1 MELQEFKTLLDQQG
15 AAFEAFKSMVDGE
28 LKKKAN
34 ADDPIVKEK
43 LTKIET
49 ALDKAVEGKAA
60 LEVKIAAEVKER
72 EELELKIGRLNLTG
86 HSEESAKQ
94 VIELKSFNTLIS
106 SVASD
111 RKKQHTD
118 VDQAGYVAYK
128 AAHEKWVREGRE
140 NLTPDEVKTLAVGS
154 DPEGGYFVTPD
165 VSGRIVTKVYE
176 TSPMRQI
183 ASQQT
188 ISTDRLQ
195 GMEDLDEGGAGY
207 AGERNLSGN
216 ADTPDVGKWDIPV
229 FWIDTEPKATQQLL
243 DDAAVDVEAWLAGKV
258 SSKFGRFEN
267 AEFVAGAAN
276 KIKGFTAYTTAADSG
291 SGVTWGSFGYV
302 ATGTSG
308 AFPTANPVDKIDEL
322 IGLLKDAYLTNARFV
337 TRRKVITLIRKFKD
351 GVGNNLW
358 QPSFALGTPET
369 IRGYPIT
376 RFEDMPDVGADS
388 LSLAFG
394 DFKEG
399 YQIVDRQ
406 GVRVIRDNLTS
417 KPYVKFYTTK
427 RVGGG
432 ALNFE
437 AIKFLKFGAS

>member
-1 MELQEFKTLLDQQG
+1 MDMNEVKTLLDQQG
-15 AAFEAFKSMVDGE
+15 AAFEAFKAMVDGE

-34 ADDPIVKEK
+34 ADDPIVKDK

-49 ALDKAVEGKAA
+49 ALDAAVEGKAKIEAA
-60 LEVKIAAEVKER
+60 LAAGKKER
-72 EELELKIGRLNLTG
+72 EELEAKMNRLNLSG
-86 HSEESAKQ
+86 HSEESAKA
-94 VIELKSFNTLIS
+94 VIELKSFNTLLA

-111 RKKQHTD
+111 RKKQHTE
-118 VDQAGYVAYK
+118 VDQAGYDAYK
-128 AAHEKWVREGRE
+128 AAHDRWMREGKDA
-140 NLTPDEVKTLAVGS
+140 LTADEVKTLAVGS

-165 VSGRIVTKVYE
+165 VSGRIVTKVHE
-176 TSPMRQI
+176 TSPVRQI

-195 GMEDLDEGGAGY
+195 GMEDLDEAGAGY

-229 FWIDTEPKATQQLL
+229 FWIDTEPWATQQLL
-243 DDAAVDVEAWLAGKV
+243 DDAAVDIEGWLSGKV
-258 SSKFGRFEN
+258 SARFARFEN

-276 KIKGFTAYTTAADSG
+276 KIRGFAAASMAADSG
-291 SGVTWGSFGYV
+291 SGVAWGSFGYV

-308 AFPTANPVDKIDEL
+308 AFPTSNPADKLDDL
-322 IGLLKDAYLTNARFV
+322 IGLLKDAYLANARFV
-337 TRRKVITLIRKFKD
+337 TRRSVINLIRKFKD

-369 IRGYPIT
+369 IRGYAIT
-376 RFEDMPDVGADS
+376 RMEDMPAIGADS

-394 DFKEG
+394 DFREG

-427 RVGGG
+427 RTGGG
-432 ALNFE
+432 PLNFE